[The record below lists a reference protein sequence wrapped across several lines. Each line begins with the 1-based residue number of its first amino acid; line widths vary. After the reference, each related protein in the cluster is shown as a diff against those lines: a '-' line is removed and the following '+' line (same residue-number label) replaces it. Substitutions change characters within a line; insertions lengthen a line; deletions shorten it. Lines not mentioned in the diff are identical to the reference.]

1 MPAALATSGVLLRVR
16 LAKKGE
22 SDMTFIKTVPEAEAA
37 GAVATLYDE
46 DRDTFGDVGNLTM
59 AFSLAPEVAAAWQQ
73 LNAAL
78 KALMALPRDE
88 PGPVAAPRR
97 PPPTSSM

>member
-22 SDMTFIKTVPEAEAA
+22 SDMTFIKTVPEAEAS

-46 DRDTFGDVGNLTM
+46 DRDTFGRQPAHQVIDFRLGADIDSAGRLVEQNQPRLERHP
-59 AFSLAPEVAAAWQQ
+59 FRQHDFLLVASA
-73 LNAAL
+73 
-78 KALMALPRDE
+78 
-88 PGPVAAPRR
+88 
-97 PPPTSSM
+97 